1 MGNHYKR
8 NSTFTLVTE
17 MAGELGTESLTLEAL
32 ITKFNYKVENFGRMD
47 TREDKVFICEKD
59 ALEFIADGGGEEL

>member
-1 MGNHYKR
+1 
-8 NSTFTLVTE
+8 

-32 ITKFNYKVENFGRMD
+32 ITKFNYKVENFGRMN
-47 TREDKVFICEKD
+47 TREDRVFICEKD